1 MSEGFIRPEAKVL
14 PKESLVP
21 AENLISPPPNRFT
34 HETVARTSFS
44 YAGARGGALGEGK
57 GDGSLAEG
65 TKVVLLR
72 SDDDGRAG
80 VVDGSG
86 LYVLVPASSLRPLVT

>member
-21 AENLISPPPNRFT
+21 AENLVRPPPNRFT

-44 YAGARGGALGEGK
+44 YAGTRGRAPDEGQ

-72 SDDDGRAG
+72 TDDDGRAG

-86 LYVLVPASSLRPLVT
+86 LYVLVAASSLRPLVT

>member
-1 MSEGFIRPEAKVL
+1 VSEGFIRPEAKVL

-21 AENLISPPPNRFT
+21 AENLITPPPNQFT
-34 HETVARTSFS
+34 HETVARTPFS
-44 YAGARGGALGEGK
+44 YAGTHRAAP

-86 LYVLVPASSLRPLVT
+86 LYVLVAASSLRPLVS

>member
-1 MSEGFIRPEAKVL
+1 MSEGFIRPEAKIL
-14 PKESLVP
+14 PRESLVP
-21 AENLISPPPNRFT
+21 AENLVRPPPNRFT
-34 HETVARTSFS
+34 HETVARTPFS
-44 YAGARGGALGEGK
+44 YAGTRGPTP

-72 SDDDGRAG
+72 TDDDGRAG

-86 LYVLVPASSLRPLVT
+86 LYVLVAASSLRPLVS

>member
-14 PKESLVP
+14 PTESLVP

-34 HETVARTSFS
+34 HEIVARTPFS
-44 YAGARGGALGEGK
+44 YAGTRGSTSGE
-57 GDGSLAEG
+57 GSLAKG

-72 SDDDGRAG
+72 TDDDERAG
-80 VVDGSG
+80 VVDASG
-86 LYVLVPASSLRPLVT
+86 LYVFVPTSSLRPLAT

>member
-1 MSEGFIRPEAKVL
+1 MSAGFTRPEAKIL

-21 AENLISPPPNRFT
+21 TESLIHPPPNRFT
-34 HETVARTSFS
+34 HETLSRTPFS
-44 YAGARGGALGEGK
+44 YAGTRGGGSGE
-57 GDGSLAEG
+57 DGSLAAG

-72 SDDDGRAG
+72 SEDDEHRAA

-86 LYVLVPASSLRPLVT
+86 LYVLVPTANLRPLRRD